1 MENKK
6 KMKTPQ
12 PINQSSGLHLVQNEN
27 LKRLLDKNPELKNE
41 VEETENL
48 INTKLE
54 IQTIKQFDDIL
65 NKMFELGYISP
76 ENARSQIEKIDKS
89 DFSNKEKLELFLSGK
104 KFFCYWNA
112 LNNFKI
118 KSTEQLD
125 EMVKKAAS
133 LKLDIKRKKQELNNF
148 KNDKDDKEMAIQIV
162 KNVLMDFRIKTIEEF
177 DTIVNKITALQHEI
191 IEKTG
196 QQNKKLHDYKD
207 EKYTQADFDAER
219 IYSYERM
226 LKNFNI
232 KTTKQF
238 DKIIDKMNKLGFKT
252 TQEAQEKAKK
262 LDSLEDKTELES
274 CLNAKKF
281 FYYTCL
287 LDMSLINNF
296 GCYNDDYINLNGQ
309 DKDYDQATGLVTNN
323 KISKSNRKL
332 ILNNI
337 HSKEHMKLFNG
348 ISDYDD
354 LKALFLKRIQDVS
367 DSNIR
372 TLLISN
378 KFAVSIK
385 LQCLNCL
392 IYIRRMMV
400 LYTSFPDPNLLLTLL
415 SNQERYNFFLQ
426 FHKMLDESLL
436 QEDKQLFCDY
446 LNSCKNKLQIE
457 RNRYNYFYEREW
469 VLTAIL
475 VFGIIASA
483 IVLTIYFMGIYAAT
497 WFFWFGIVGV
507 ALTILVGVYLGLCI
521 RENYN
526 EIKPINRAL
535 KVYDLDKIRNFKES
549 EPKKISMLANDKNE
563 NKIIN
568 GQTKGTNTDNPN
580 NNLKLNLINTE
591 PNKTDP

>member
-1 MENKK
+1 M
-6 KMKTPQ
+6 
-12 PINQSSGLHLVQNEN
+12 
-27 LKRLLDKNPELKNE
+27 LDKNPELKNE

-148 KNDKDDKEMAIQIV
+148 KNDKDDKKMAIQIV
-162 KNVLMDFRIKTIEEF
+162 NNVLMDFRIKTIEEF

-207 EKYTQADFDAER
+207 EKYKQADFDAER

-309 DKDYDQATGLVTNN
+309 DKDYDQVTGLVTNN

-415 SNQERYNFFLQ
+415 STPDRYNFFLQ
-426 FHKMLDESLL
+426 FHQMLENNLPDA
-436 QEDKQLFCDY
+436 DKQLFYDY
-446 LNSCKNKLQIE
+446 LDSCREKLQNE
-457 RNRYNYFYEREW
+457 KYKYLLFGTREKQ
-469 VLTAIL
+469 LTGVVI
-475 VFGIIASA
+475 FGIIASA
-483 IVLTIYFMGIYAAT
+483 VVLTIYFLEMYAAT

-507 ALTILVGVYLGLCI
+507 VLTVAVGI
-521 RENYN
+521 RLFFCLKENWN
-526 EIKPINRAL
+526 DLRKLTSDLQKEGKTIQNKIAEIDRAIE
-535 KVYDLDKIRNFKES
+535 VYDLDKIRDFKDPEL
-549 EPKKISMLANDKNE
+549 EKIPTIEIYK

-568 GQTKGTNTDNPN
+568 NGEIGTTEQN
-580 NNLKLNLINTE
+580 NNPKSELVNTE
-591 PNKTDP
+591 KNI